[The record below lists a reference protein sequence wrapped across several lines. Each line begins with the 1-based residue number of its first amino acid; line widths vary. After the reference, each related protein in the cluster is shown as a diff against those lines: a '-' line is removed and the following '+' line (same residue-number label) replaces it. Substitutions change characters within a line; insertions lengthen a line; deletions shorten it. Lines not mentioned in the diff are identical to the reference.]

1 MYKRQTLGRLFD
13 VLGNTIDEKDPPKTE
28 KKYPIHRPAPEHKD
42 LSTNREVLETGIKVV
57 DLMEPYTKGGKT
69 KNPSPISWS
78 ASLSSL
84 FALGGSLVTVLT
96 GNKLL

>member
-1 MYKRQTLGRLFD
+1 MNPSQMLEVRAH
-13 VLGNTIDEKDPPKTE
+13 NPP
-28 KKYPIHRPAPEHKD
+28 
-42 LSTNREVLETGIKVV
+42 SLEYSPTTSNPTV
-57 DLMEPYTKGGKT
+57 YTKGGKT